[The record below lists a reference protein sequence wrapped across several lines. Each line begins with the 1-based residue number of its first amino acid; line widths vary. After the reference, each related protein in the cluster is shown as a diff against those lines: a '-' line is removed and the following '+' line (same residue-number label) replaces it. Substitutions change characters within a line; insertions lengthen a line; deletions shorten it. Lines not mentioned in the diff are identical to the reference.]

1 MIINVTFDVPEDPD
15 LMNAYLAFQNKY
27 GDRIVHILETADFR
41 DGILNH
47 ELNINLNDPDLVR
60 EFINIF
66 TKNDKE

>member
-60 EFINIF
+60 EFIDIF
-66 TKNDKE
+66 TNNDKE

>member
-27 GDRIVHILETADFR
+27 GGRIVHILETADFR

-47 ELNINLNDPDLVR
+47 ELNIDLNDPDLAR
-60 EFINIF
+60 EFIDIF
-66 TKNDKE
+66 TNNDKE

>member
-1 MIINVTFDVPEDPD
+1 MIINVTFDVPENPG

-41 DGILNH
+41 DGMLNH
-47 ELNINLNDPDLVR
+47 ELSINLNDPDLAR
-60 EFINIF
+60 EFIDIF